1 MLACRIT
8 SLGLCR
14 LCKQTPLTPKDGT
27 QTLIV
32 RKILERSQLV
42 GEVGA
47 ALLVTPNG
55 SRVLRDLGFSFEKAQ
70 ANRMT
75 RWEVLDGLDLKT
87 VASTDLEDAEQVYGA
102 PVFTMHRADLH
113 NELMRVAK
121 STSSDL
127 PPVSLSAASKVKS
140 ADPSKGVVELDDG
153 SCLHADLIVGA
164 DGLHSAVRSCV
175 LDYHEEFKSRPSG
188 ISAFRFQIPTAQL
201 YDNQHFRD
209 LLKFKGR
216 GSTVL
221 VDTAELDVERHLV
234 WYDCQ
239 DGQTQNFVGVHKAF
253 NGPRQ
258 DLKTEMMKEFGHF
271 HPSVVG
277 MISAAP
283 VMLPFGGQGSN
294 QAIEDAGALGV
305 LFRNMQS
312 LHDVPTRLQMFEDV
326 RRLRASR
333 VQTLSKVRLGKEK
346 DVELELRKFADPP
359 DSGMVCSLHCVTL
372 AVLMK

>member
-1 MLACRIT
+1 MAEPEEQRSSLKACLKRTENVSELGGARTNNAGSRPRHLQVDPVDLGVGRRGPRCVDSKKRDDKPTGEPMLPSADAYRFDLWRTVRSIRT
-8 SLGLCR
+8 TERHS
-14 LCKQTPLTPKDGT
+14 KQTPLTPKDGT

-32 RKILERSQLV
+32 RKILEKSQLV

-75 RWEVLDGLDLKT
+75 RWEVLDGLNLKT

-140 ADPSKGVVELDDG
+140 ADPSKQVVELDDG

-221 VDTAELDVERHLV
+221 VDTAELEIERHLV

-239 DGQTQNFVGVHKAF
+239 EYA
-253 NGPRQ
+253 
-258 DLKTEMMKEFGHF
+258 
-271 HPSVVG
+271 
-277 MISAAP
+277 
-283 VMLPFGGQGSN
+283 
-294 QAIEDAGALGV
+294 
-305 LFRNMQS
+305 FRNRS
-312 LHDVPTRLQMFEDV
+312 
-326 RRLRASR
+326 SY
-333 VQTLSKVRLGKEK
+333 VQDG
-346 DVELELRKFADPP
+346 
-359 DSGMVCSLHCVTL
+359 
-372 AVLMK
+372 